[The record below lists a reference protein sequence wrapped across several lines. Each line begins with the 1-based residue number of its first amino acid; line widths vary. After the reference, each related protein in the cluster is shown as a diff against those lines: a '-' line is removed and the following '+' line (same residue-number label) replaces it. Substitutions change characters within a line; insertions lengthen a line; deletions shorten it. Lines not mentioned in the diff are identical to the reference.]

1 MLLGAAFSVSGLL
14 GYMGDFIKWLFVDD
28 GTAGEGATN
37 TVGAV
42 GQVLKFITEN
52 EILWVFLALAICTLA
67 IGVLARIRKIF

>member
-14 GYMGDFIKWLFVDD
+14 SYMGDFIKWLFVDD
-28 GTAGEGATN
+28 GAAGTGGTTA
-37 TVGAV
+37 GAV
-42 GQVLKFITEN
+42 GRVLGFITEN